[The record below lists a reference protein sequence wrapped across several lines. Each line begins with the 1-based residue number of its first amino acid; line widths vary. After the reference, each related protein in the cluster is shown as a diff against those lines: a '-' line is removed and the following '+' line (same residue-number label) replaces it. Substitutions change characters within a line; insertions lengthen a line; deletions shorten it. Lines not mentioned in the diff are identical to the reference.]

1 VLVEVIAADKDAAV
15 MVRESST
22 RHFGVW
28 REAAG
33 GADKIFDPL
42 SGKAAAAPLVV
53 ERRYHPTHA
62 VGHLRFV
69 ECGALDSTG
78 QPVHDLVPLKDI
90 YFPYDPA
97 LPEAELPAHAHD
109 KRPDLQGIVIAEK
122 YTYNADGTIS
132 VKIENTSKG
141 YSRTY
146 QLGAL

>member
-1 VLVEVIAADKDAAV
+1 
-15 MVRESST
+15 MVREAAT

-42 SGKAAAAPLVV
+42 IGKATAAPLVV

-62 VGHLRFV
+62 VGHLRFL
-69 ECGALDSTG
+69 ECGALDAKG
-78 QPVHDLVPLKDI
+78 QPVHDLVPWKDI

-97 LPEAELPAHAHD
+97 LPEADLPAHAHD
-109 KRPDLQGIVIAEK
+109 KRPDLHGTVIAER
-122 YTYNADGTIS
+122 YTYNPDGTIS
-132 VKIENTSKG
+132 VKIENTSRG